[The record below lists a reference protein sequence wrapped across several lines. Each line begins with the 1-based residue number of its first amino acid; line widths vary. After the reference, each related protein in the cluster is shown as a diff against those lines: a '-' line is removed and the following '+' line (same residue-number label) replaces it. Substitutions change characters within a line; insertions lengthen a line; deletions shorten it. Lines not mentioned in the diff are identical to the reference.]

1 MEGGAFDRAVTGSTL
16 RPAYQ
21 LCQMIDPFEPCPLN
35 IFDHFAGSGR
45 LEGLEIFARAYTNG
59 EDPRRYHGGDVAC
72 RNLEP
77 TSIFRL
83 DAKLTQSSQVGQ
95 RMRLAVLQLITQDN
109 RIKGR
114 LTTEWRQQK
123 FDVCSWR
130 FGNHRELHS
139 ATTSKIKQ
147 L

>member
-1 MEGGAFDRAVTGSTL
+1 
-16 RPAYQ
+16 
-21 LCQMIDPFEPCPLN
+21 
-35 IFDHFAGSGR
+35 
-45 LEGLEIFARAYTNG
+45 
-59 EDPRRYHGGDVAC
+59 
-72 RNLEP
+72 
-77 TSIFRL
+77 
-83 DAKLTQSSQVGQ
+83 
-95 RMRLAVLQLITQDN
+95 MRLAVLQLITQDN

-139 ATTSKIKQ
+139 PTTSKIKQ